1 MGVKGLHSYMERRM
15 PPRDFAIG
23 LHELRARANGAD
35 MVVVDGMALIRRLYP
50 QELDWVGGGQFQELL
65 CNVGEFVAAF
75 EGTEGYASVAVPEIC
90 GVLRSTRDAL
100 FDPRGGAA
108 AAAWRRSFAELR
120 GRDPLPE
127 EEPPR
132 AAETV

>member
-50 QELDWVGGGQFQELL
+50 QELDWVGGGQFLPARGPFSPKTTP
-65 CNVGEFVAAF
+65 CSYGGP
-75 EGTEGYASVAVPEIC
+75 GTA
-90 GVLRSTRDAL
+90 RQ
-100 FDPRGGAA
+100 
-108 AAAWRRSFAELR
+108 
-120 GRDPLPE
+120 
-127 EEPPR
+127 
-132 AAETV
+132 